1 MAKVYIVQE
10 NPKRNVL
17 GAAKFGELEVIL
29 PPREQIVFAT
39 APTVRLMRK
48 KLENYCDDDYLIAM
62 GDPIAIAIAAMV
74 ASDINQGKVNI
85 LKYDREQLCY
95 YPVKIDMYNKRKEK
109 EDDKNWKSLDFWRS
123 N

>member
-62 GDPIAIAIAAMV
+62 GDPVAIAIASMV
-74 ASDINQGKVNI
+74 ASEINQGKVNI

-95 YPVKIDMYNKRKEK
+95 YPVRIDMYNKRKEK
-109 EDDKNWKSLDFWRS
+109 EDDKN
-123 N
+123 